1 MKKVSLPFQII
12 TMLTKRIFYYLIGLS
27 IGSIGVYFFWQ
38 KKNATFDYG
47 MDARTLKTI
56 RVRKIAYSESA
67 KNVMRNFDIDTL
79 KVNTILKNGDVD
91 FGKSKPRQ
99 KPCADYYITGK
110 KELENINLLVK
121 RCDSIATI
129 EKIMV
134 N

>member
-1 MKKVSLPFQII
+1 
-12 TMLTKRIFYYLIGLS
+12 MLTKRIFYYLIGLS

-56 RVRKIAYSESA
+56 RIRKIEYSKNA
-67 KNVMRNFDIDTL
+67 KNTMKTSNIDTL

-99 KPCADYYITGK
+99 KPCADYFITGK
-110 KELENINLLVK
+110 EKLNNINLLVK

-129 EKIMV
+129 EEIIV